1 MGYQLAIFDLD
12 GTLLD
17 TLEDLTDSVNYVL
30 WKSGHPERTMEE
42 VRSFV
47 GDGIHKLIERS
58 LPEGTAPFIVEEC
71 FKEFTTYYKVHCAD
85 KTKPYDGIPELL
97 ETLRAAGVRTAVVSN
112 KADYAAKELC
122 TKHFPGMFDEVVGE
136 RLGIRRKPSP
146 DSVNEVIRL
155 LGAEKAE
162 TVYIGDS
169 DVDIQTALNAEI
181 DGIFV
186 SWGFKGEAFLKE
198 AGATKI
204 VAKAQELLGLLL

>member
-1 MGYQLAIFDLD
+1 MGYQLMIFDLD
-12 GTLLD
+12 GTLLN

-30 WKSGHPERTMEE
+30 WKHGYPERTVQE

-58 LPEGTAPFIVEEC
+58 LPEETLPFVVEEC
-71 FKEFTTYYKVHCAD
+71 FREFTAYYKVHCAD
-85 KTKPYDGIPELL
+85 KTRPYDGIPEMLV
-97 ETLRAAGVRTAVVSN
+97 RVRKAGIRTAVVSN

-122 TKHFPGMFDEVVGE
+122 AKYFPGMFDEVVGE
-136 RLGIRRKPSP
+136 RMGIHRKPSP

-155 LGAEKAE
+155 LGVSKEE

-169 DVDIQTALNAEI
+169 DVDVQTAKNAGI

-186 SWGFKGEAFLKE
+186 AWGFKGADFLCK
-198 AGATKI
+198 AGAERI
-204 VAKAQELLGLLL
+204 VTGPEEIA